1 MIKLCGRLLHLLTQ
15 KIKRG
20 DLFSPGVI
28 SVDMNVVADG
38 VCGPKSINAARDQEI
53 FRCNAPEK
61 FLRIIEKFASLFAH
75 LWVIENRR
83 VTATEFPRMKKRCAV
98 DVGSEIARRDRY
110 FLRSM
115 NTHSEKFGF
124 RRHIAAPFDW

>member
-1 MIKLCGRLLHLLTQ
+1 MILYRRCLTAIHRCNVIRKTMIELSRRFLHLLTQ

-20 DLFSPGVI
+20 DFFSANVI

-38 VCGPKSINAARDQEI
+38 VCGPKSVNAVRDQEI
-53 FRCNAPEK
+53 FRCNAPKE

-83 VTATEFPRMKKRCAV
+83 ITATQFPRSEERR
-98 DVGSEIARRDRY
+98 VGKEC
-110 FLRSM
+110 RS
-115 NTHSEKFGF
+115 
-124 RRHIAAPFDW
+124 RW